1 MAGAIGGV
9 YQATGGPGGPLGYPT
24 TPELATP
31 DGRGRFNH
39 FEHGSVYWSPQTGA
53 HAVRGAIRDEWA
65 RQGWEGGP
73 LGYPVAEEVPTPGK
87 DGAVQGF
94 EIGAMYFSPA
104 NGTHRVQGMI
114 MGKYAELGYEGGWL
128 GFPKTSEIAVKDGGR
143 FNQFEG
149 GNIYWSPLSG
159 AWAVENGPIFDAWK
173 SAGYEG
179 GRLGFPISDKFAIP
193 GGVQQ
198 NFQTGYVTVID
209 NKAEIH

>member
-1 MAGAIGGV
+1 
-9 YQATGGPGGPLGYPT
+9 
-24 TPELATP
+24 
-31 DGRGRFNH
+31 
-39 FEHGSVYWSPQTGA
+39 
-53 HAVRGAIRDEWA
+53 
-65 RQGWEGGP
+65 
-73 LGYPVAEEVPTPGK
+73 
-87 DGAVQGF
+87 
-94 EIGAMYFSPA
+94 
-104 NGTHRVQGMI
+104 MI